1 MSISQGFHSVQS
13 DARLMHRQG
22 VVALEEQ
29 RMEDAVLAFRQAVEL
44 DPNFVCAWNDLGVV
58 MEALG
63 NPMEALRCYRQAL
76 SVQPEQSEAK
86 SNLGMLMLQLDL
98 VHALHRQAF
107 TSSAA

>member
-1 MSISQGFHSVQS
+1 MSISQGFHSLQA
-13 DARLMHRQG
+13 DARRIHSEG

-29 RMEDAVLAFRQAVEL
+29 RLEDAVLAFRQAVEM
-44 DPNFVCAWNDLGVV
+44 DPAFVNAWNDLGVV

-63 NPMEALRCYRQAL
+63 NPMEAVRCYRQAL
-76 SVQPEQSEAK
+76 SVQPEQNEAK
-86 SNLGMLMLQLDL
+86 SNLGMLLLQMDL

>member
-1 MSISQGFHSVQS
+1 MSTTQGFHSAQR
-13 DARLMHRQG
+13 DASQFHRQG
-22 VVALEEQ
+22 VAALEEQ
-29 RMEDAVLAFRQAVEL
+29 RMEDAVYALRQAVALEPRL
-44 DPNFVCAWNDLGVV
+44 VSAWNDLGVV

-63 NPMEALRCYRQAL
+63 NPIEAVRCYRRAL

-86 SNLGMLMLQLDL
+86 SNLGMLLLQMDL